1 MLPVYDLVCCLGAH
15 NNSFLLPRNQ
25 LLMALGSRESHDLV
39 YETTLYT
46 GTTEAGRGRGEF
58 AAAAYWLL
66 SCHAGRRAIP
76 ICPTP
81 IHPHFIALAIKALT
95 PCFRVTK
102 ACGADSDRGE
112 YGDCLS

>member
-1 MLPVYDLVCCLGAH
+1 
-15 NNSFLLPRNQ
+15 
-25 LLMALGSRESHDLV
+25 MALGSRESHDLV
-39 YETTLYT
+39 YETTLYIQ
-46 GTTEAGRGRGEF
+46 GQGPYMPGGGRGEF

-66 SCHAGRRAIP
+66 SCHAGCRAIP

-81 IHPHFIALAIKALT
+81 IHPHIIALAIKALT

-112 YGDCLS
+112 YGDCLSL